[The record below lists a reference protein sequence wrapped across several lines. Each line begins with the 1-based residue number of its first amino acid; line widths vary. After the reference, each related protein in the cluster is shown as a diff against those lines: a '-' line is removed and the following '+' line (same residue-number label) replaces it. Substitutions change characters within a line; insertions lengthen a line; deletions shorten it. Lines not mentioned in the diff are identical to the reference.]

1 MHDDNTKLP
10 DIFTDGRPDL
20 ISKPSVDLVETKPHQ
35 LTRRVGKSS
44 NGFAM
49 FLIILLVFGGF
60 VLSIMFAPWAIPLII
75 LGAFVIQTVYVIAS
89 IVKAASKR

>member
-1 MHDDNTKLP
+1 MHNDNAELP
-10 DIFTDGRPDL
+10 DVFTNGRPDL
-20 ISKPSVDLVETKPHQ
+20 ISKPSVDLVETKPRQ
-35 LTRRVGKSS
+35 LTKRVSKSS
-44 NGFAM
+44 SGFAM

-75 LGAFVIQTVYVIAS
+75 LGVFIFQAVYVIAS